1 MTTRNRSGEASL
13 LRDSAHELRTELARK
28 IALFIGSAE
37 NRATDIPGLTLH
49 RRTAPTAPCSMTY
62 EPSVT
67 VIAQGRKRVELGRN
81 VFIYDASRFLLT
93 SVDLPVVSRVIEAS
107 EEVPCLALSL
117 KLEMPAVRELLSREE
132 IQVAEAPSDSPG
144 MATGVTTVE
153 FQIGRAHV

>member
-1 MTTRNRSGEASL
+1 APTMTNRRGITSSL
-13 LRDSAHELRTELARK
+13 ADRAHELRTELARK

-49 RRTAPTAPCSMTY
+49 RRTAPTASCSMTY
-62 EPSVT
+62 EPAVT

-107 EEVPCLALSL
+107 N
-117 KLEMPAVRELLSREE
+117 KLP
-132 IQVAEAPSDSPG
+132 
-144 MATGVTTVE
+144 
-153 FQIGRAHV
+153 